1 VGDEKNY
8 YHPFKSNLEWEI
20 AKWAK
25 LQGPSSNAF
34 DQLIQI
40 DGVIDKLG
48 LSFKSSSELN
58 QRIDENLPGCPH
70 FARKEI
76 CIGNETCDVYFQ
88 DIIDCVKALL
98 EDPNFAPYL
107 VFEPEKHYTDDTETT
122 RMYHDMHTGR
132 WWWEKQKELET
143 KTPGST
149 IVPIIISTDKTQLTL
164 FQNKT
169 AYPVYLTISNIPKEI
184 RQKPSARAYV
194 LLGYSPTTC
203 LEGVTNKS
211 SQWHMLANLYHA
223 CMSTILKPLETLGD
237 KGFHMTT
244 ADGCL
249 RCMHPLFAVFIGDYP
264 EQILTT
270 CVCYGDCPTCSAVK
284 PELEDF
290 DSDVSSSYHDLD
302 AILDVLDSFDV
313 NTAAFLQTCQE
324 SQVKPVIDSFWK
336 NLPHVNIYESIS
348 PDVLHQLHQGI
359 IKHLVAWVVK
369 AFGETEINA
378 HCHRLPPNHNIR
390 LFTKGITSLSR
401 VTGQE
406 HDQIA
411 RILLG
416 LIIDIPLPHGISS
429 ARLVCCVRALLDFLY
444 LAQYPIH
451 TDKTLILLEQSLQS
465 FHENRDIFI
474 ELKIRQD
481 YNLPKLHFAEH
492 YVKKIKL
499 FGTTYNYNTK
509 FTEQLHIDL
518 AKEAYRASNH
528 KDEFKQMTRWLER
541 KIYRHEQYIAWCISG
556 KPVPK
561 VYEWQPPGLE
571 LNRTIHLSKFPSA
584 RKVSLNALEIEYG
597 AIDFR
602 NAFAKYVLKCN
613 HPDMLPSMIK
623 KELWG
628 VHMPLKNYWVWH
640 HIKYQQIGQYT
651 SNTLVSDSIHAHSI
665 SHNKTMSY
673 IPGQFDTA
681 LILKESISNT
691 EGFKVGCVCII
702 FSLPPKLWS
711 QTFHNGS
718 DNPEHLAYVEWFSD
732 IPDEPHPSHLMY
744 KISPKKDK
752 DGDRLGEIIPVER
765 IQRSVHLFPKFGAFA
780 PVQWTSS
787 TVLDLCD
794 TFFINSFTD
803 KHMYRIFV

>member
-1 VGDEKNY
+1 MEREDFEEYWMQRKSHFWNPHRMHPNTQSMQSDEEVGDEKNY
-8 YHPFKSNLEWEI
+8 YHPFKSKLEWEI

-70 FARKEI
+70 FVRKEI
-76 CIGNETCDVYFQ
+76 CIGNETCDVYFR

-98 EDPNFAPYL
+98 GDPNFAPYL
-107 VFEPEKHYTDDTETT
+107 VFEPEKHYTDNTETT

-164 FQNKT
+164 FRNKT
-169 AYPVYLTISNIPKEI
+169 AYPVYLTIGNIPKEI
-184 RQKPSARAYV
+184 RRKPSARAYV
-194 LLGYSPTTC
+194 LLGYLPTTR

-211 SQWHMLANLYHA
+211 SRQRMLANLYHA

-244 ADGCL
+244 ADG
-249 RCMHPLFAVFIGDYP
+249 DYP

-270 CVCYGDCPTCSAVK
+270 CVYYGDCPT
-284 PELEDF
+284 
-290 DSDVSSSYHDLD
+290 Y
-302 AILDVLDSFDV
+302 VLDSFD
-313 NTAAFLQTCQE
+313 
-324 SQVKPVIDSFWK
+324 SRVKPVIDPFWK

-348 PDVLHQLHQGI
+348 PD
-359 IKHLVAWVVK
+359 HLVAWVVK
-369 AFGETEINA
+369 AFGETEIDA
-378 HCHRLPPNHNIR
+378 RCL
-390 LFTKGITSLSR
+390 
-401 VTGQE
+401 TGQE

-429 ARLVCCVRALLDFLY
+429 ARLVCCVP
-444 LAQYPIH
+444 QYPIH

-499 FGTTYNYNTK
+499 F
-509 FTEQLHIDL
+509 
-518 AKEAYRASNH
+518 
-528 KDEFKQMTRWLER
+528 ER
-541 KIYRHEQYIAWCISG
+541 KKIYRHEQYIAWCISG

-561 VYEWQPPGLE
+561 VYEWQPPV
-571 LNRTIHLSKFPSA
+571 H
-584 RKVSLNALEIEYG
+584 KVSLDALEIEYG

-602 NAFAKYVLKCN
+602 NAFAKYVLKRN

-640 HIKYQQIGQYT
+640 RIKYQQIDQYT
-651 SNTLVSDSIHAHSI
+651 GNTLVSDSIHAHPI

-673 IPGQFDTA
+673 IPVKDSK
-681 LILKESISNT
+681 LD
-691 EGFKVGCVCII
+691 VYVI
-702 FSLPPKLWS
+702 FSLPPNLWS

-732 IPDEPHPSHLMY
+732 IPDEPHPNHLMY

-752 DGDRLGEIIPVER
+752 DGIDWV
-765 IQRSVHLFPKFGAFA
+765 K
-780 PVQWTSS
+780 
-787 TVLDLCD
+787 
-794 TFFINSFTD
+794 
-803 KHMYRIFV
+803 